1 MKQTVAAFLLL
12 CMLAVSLSACSPSGT
27 EESTAPQ
34 TEGVSVSPQ
43 TDTQTKDGVTLRVTV
58 QNPVCRPGDTV
69 EVETVVTNASG
80 KEIQYYLPTTTNN
93 MHFEITVE
101 IKKNDFS
108 FVDLDVYQKPM
119 NAEEGHG
126 RLAPGASYTQKM
138 RFYAGSAKEG
148 TDGGWEKA
156 MKTPAPAGRYAGI
169 AVFRWDNQE
178 DLKDGKSVAV
188 AFPLTVQAD

>member
-69 EVETVVTNASG
+69 EVEAVVTNESD
-80 KEIQYYLPTTTNN
+80 KKVEYWMPLCTPELHLEIETK
-93 MHFEITVE
+93 I
-101 IKKNDFS
+101 KNDSLS
-108 FVDLDVYQKPM
+108 FPDIDMYEK
-119 NAEEGHG
+119 AGDTAIG
-126 RLAPGASYTQKM
+126 YGSLAPGASYTQKM
-138 RFYAGSAKEG
+138 RFYAGSAQA
-148 TDGGWEKA
+148 DASVGWEKA
-156 MKTPAPAGRYAGI
+156 AKTPAPAGRYAGT

-178 DLKDGKSVAV
+178 DLKDGKSVTV
-188 AFPLTVQAD
+188 AFSVTVQAD

>member
-1 MKQTVAAFLLL
+1 
-12 CMLAVSLSACSPSGT
+12 
-27 EESTAPQ
+27 
-34 TEGVSVSPQ
+34 
-43 TDTQTKDGVTLRVTV
+43 
-58 QNPVCRPGDTV
+58 
-69 EVETVVTNASG
+69 
-80 KEIQYYLPTTTNN
+80 

-101 IKKNDFS
+101 IKKNYFS

-126 RLAPGASYTQKM
+126 SLAPGASYTQKM

-156 MKTPAPAGRYAGI
+156 KKTPASSGRYAGT

-178 DLKDGKSVAV
+178 NLKDGKSVAV
-188 AFPLTVQAD
+188 AFPITVQAD

>member
-1 MKQTVAAFLLL
+1 
-12 CMLAVSLSACSPSGT
+12 
-27 EESTAPQ
+27 
-34 TEGVSVSPQ
+34 
-43 TDTQTKDGVTLRVTV
+43 
-58 QNPVCRPGDTV
+58 
-69 EVETVVTNASG
+69 
-80 KEIQYYLPTTTNN
+80 

-119 NAEEGHG
+119 NAEEGHD

-156 MKTPAPAGRYAGI
+156 AKTPAPAGRYAGT

-178 DLKDGKSVAV
+178 DLKDGKSVTV
-188 AFPLTVQAD
+188 AFSVTVQAD